1 LSARGARGEKVN
13 LNTKKDVYRNG
24 GNHTIRIILHRPSSL
39 LIDHG
44 AEANSRIMRQIWN
57 AQGKRAFIEEK
68 LPYYKD
74 PIVYLP
80 VLVISLVI

>member
-1 LSARGARGEKVN
+1 MAA
-13 LNTKKDVYRNG
+13 
-24 GNHTIRIILHRPSSL
+24 IILYALFYIGLPVFL
-39 LIDHG
+39 LITAPKLIG
-44 AEANSRIMRQIWN
+44 RNMRQIWN

-80 VLVISLVI
+80 VLVISLVILGGFYCLLLFLLGNLLYP